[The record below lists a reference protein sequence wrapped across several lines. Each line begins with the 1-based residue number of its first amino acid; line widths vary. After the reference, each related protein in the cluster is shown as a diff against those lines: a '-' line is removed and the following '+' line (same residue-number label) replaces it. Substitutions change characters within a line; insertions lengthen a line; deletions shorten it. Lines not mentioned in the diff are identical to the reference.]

1 MPVYKVNVKGE
12 ANPRLVRATSA
23 AQALRHVADAE
34 TVSAEQM
41 AELLDKGVKLETASA
56 TNLANELSQGG
67 GAPAGGEDGK
77 GGKSGDEK

>member
-1 MPVYKVNVKGE
+1 MPVYKVAIKGAE
-12 ANPRLVRATSA
+12 QPRLVRATSA

-41 AELLDKGVKLETASA
+41 AELLGKGVELETASA

-67 GAPAGGEDGK
+67 AKPAEEDK
-77 GGKSGDEK
+77 